1 VKISTSIIHQ
11 EITSINIQIECKI
24 KYIYLDTMYHMYV
37 NIALFV
43 ISAISLLILI
53 MISGCAGRWK
63 EHVKTRCV

>member
-1 VKISTSIIHQ
+1 
-11 EITSINIQIECKI
+11 
-24 KYIYLDTMYHMYV
+24 MYHVYV